1 MPKQD
6 AKDPIQEELERQ
18 ILEGAP
24 EICIWMIVF
33 GCLTTMAEIR
43 EDYASSN
50 IDHSVFYPAFNQA
63 YAELI
68 KAANATD
75 RFGLILPVTTE
86 PNFRKRIERD
96 PFHVISAEF
105 SSFFW
110 KWYNWWADHL
120 FGVDEVARQRLFQLG
135 QSRSAELVEYKPP
148 GDWMHYRQTA
158 PKVLNF
164 SVPPGVA
171 KAE

>member
-1 MPKQD
+1 MPEQD

-43 EDYASSN
+43 EEYALSR
-50 IDHSVFYPAFNQA
+50 IDHSTFYPAFNNA
-63 YAELI
+63 FAELI
-68 KAANATD
+68 KTAEAVD
-75 RFGLILPVTTE
+75 RFGVILAVVTE
-86 PNFRKRIERD
+86 SNYRRRIKKD
-96 PFHVISAEF
+96 PYYVIDAKF

-110 KWYNWWADHL
+110 RWYNWWADHL
-120 FGVDEVARQRLFQLG
+120 FELDDVARQRLFRLG
-135 QSRSAELVEYKPP
+135 HERSSTLAEYKPP
-148 GDWMHYRQTA
+148 GDWMHYRRTM

-164 SVPPGVA
+164 SVPLGVA